1 MDGQPEGRREL
12 PVEMIFGVGRNTAQQ
27 IQVQIVMEML
37 IDVIAYPLHSRLMFL
52 NRRCH
57 YRYHVFRSSA
67 SFAFDG
73 TTYSTNLAVL
83 IASI

>member
-1 MDGQPEGRREL
+1 
-12 PVEMIFGVGRNTAQQ
+12 
-27 IQVQIVMEML
+27 MEML
-37 IDVIAYPLHSRLMFL
+37 IDVIAYPLHSCLMFL

-73 TTYSTNLAVL
+73 MTYSTNLAVL
-83 IASI
+83 IDSI